1 MSDCIFCMIK
11 DHQINSTVLYEDDI
25 CIAIL
30 DLSQATRGHALVIS
44 KVHYDSVLE
53 ADDDALAHMIVI
65 AKKLANQ
72 IKENLNA
79 QGINILTNAKEAA
92 GQTVSHL
99 HFHIIPRYDQHD
111 GFDQKFTDH
120 QGQWDLKKFKIKF
133 LNKRS

>member
-25 CIAIL
+25 CMAIL

-53 ADDDALAHMIVI
+53 ADDEALAHMIVA
-65 AKKLANQ
+65 AKRLANQ
-72 IKENLNA
+72 IKKNLNA

-111 GFDQKFTDH
+111 G
-120 QGQWDLKKFKIKF
+120 
-133 LNKRS
+133 

>member
-30 DLSQATRGHALVIS
+30 DLSQATRGHTLVIS

-53 ADDDALAHMIVI
+53 ADNDALAHIIVV
-65 AKKLANQ
+65 AKTLANQ

-79 QGINILTNAKEAA
+79 RGINILTNAKEAA
-92 GQTVSHL
+92 GQTVNHL
-99 HFHIIPRYDQHD
+99 HLHIIPRYDQHD
-111 GFDQKFTDH
+111 GFDPKFTDH
-120 QGQWDLKKFKIKF
+120 QGQWDLEEIKNEI
-133 LNKRS
+133 LK